1 MLALFFSSLAFVAAH
16 AGESV
21 TDSDRKV
28 IESIITG
35 QLQAF
40 ARDHDAEAYDY
51 AAPVVKFAFPT
62 VETFMAMVRRG
73 YQPVHRNSGHRFA
86 EAGTTP
92 DGRPTQTVILQ
103 GMDGKTW
110 EALYTLEQQPD
121 GTWKIAG
128 CVIRLLPGTE
138 A

>member
-1 MLALFFSSLAFVAAH
+1 
-16 AGESV
+16 
-21 TDSDRKV
+21 
-28 IESIITG
+28 
-35 QLQAF
+35 
-40 ARDHDAEAYDY
+40 
-51 AAPVVKFAFPT
+51 VVKFAFPT

-73 YQPVHRNSGHRFA
+73 YQPVHRNNGYRFA
-86 EAGTTP
+86 AAGATP
-92 DGRPTQTVILQ
+92 DGRPTQIVILQ

-128 CVIRLLPGTE
+128 CLIRLLPGTE